1 MNRRLIILL
10 SAVAL
15 AAATYVLGYSSF
27 FTVSSVEVIGSK
39 TAINSGVSI
48 GQKLARV
55 EPRAIA
61 AKFET
66 LDWVESADVSR
77 NWINGKVTIQ
87 LTQRTPIAIF
97 NNQVIDS
104 TGKSFQLRSTPSKP
118 LVQIQAG
125 DLQAAISAVEFFTSL
140 PEDLKSALTVVK
152 VRSTGA
158 FVLEINNAGKN
169 LEIRW
174 GTNTDNAL
182 KLKVYKALLALP
194 ENSAIKRVDVSAPHA
209 PIVK

>member
-1 MNRRLIILL
+1 MNRRLTLL
-10 SAVAL
+10 VGTVVL
-15 AAATYVLGYSSF
+15 AAATYVLGYSSL
-27 FTVSSVEVIGSK
+27 FTVSSVEVVGSK
-39 TAINSGVSI
+39 NQINPGISI

-66 LDWVESADVSR
+66 LDWVESANVSR
-77 NWINGKVTIQ
+77 NWINGKVTIE
-87 LTQRTPIAIF
+87 LTERTPVAIF

-104 TGKSFQLRSTPSKP
+104 TGKSFALRSQPSSP
-118 LVQIQAG
+118 LVQIQAP
-125 DLQAAISAVEFFTSL
+125 DLEAAVSAVTFFTSL
-140 PEDLKSALTVVK
+140 PEELKSALTVVK

-158 FVLEINNAGKN
+158 LVLEINNAGKN

-174 GTNTDNAL
+174 GSNSDNEL

-194 ENSAIKRVDVSAPHA
+194 ENSAIKRVDLSAPHA

>member
-1 MNRRLIILL
+1 MNRRLTLL
-10 SAVAL
+10 VGAVVL
-15 AAATYVLGYSSF
+15 AAATYVLGYSSL
-27 FTVSSVEVIGSK
+27 FTVSSVEVVGSK
-39 TAINSGVSI
+39 NQINPGISI

-66 LDWVESADVSR
+66 LDWVESANVSR
-77 NWINGKVTIQ
+77 NWINGKVTIE
-87 LTQRTPIAIF
+87 LTERTPVAIF

-104 TGKSFQLRSTPSKP
+104 TGKSFALRSQPSSP
-118 LVQIQAG
+118 LVQIQAP
-125 DLQAAISAVEFFTSL
+125 DLEAAVSAVTFFTSL
-140 PEDLKSALTVVK
+140 PEELKSALTVVK

-158 FVLEINNAGKN
+158 LVLEINNAGKN

-174 GTNTDNAL
+174 GTNSDNEL

-194 ENSAIKRVDVSAPHA
+194 ENSAIKRVDLSAPHA

>member
-1 MNRRLIILL
+1 MNRRLTLL
-10 SAVAL
+10 VGAVVL
-15 AAATYVLGYSSF
+15 AAATYVLGYSSL
-27 FTVSSVEVIGSK
+27 FTVSAVDVVGSK
-39 TAINSGVSI
+39 NQINPGISI

-61 AKFET
+61 SNFET
-66 LDWVESADVSR
+66 LDWVESANVSR
-77 NWINGKVTIQ
+77 NWINGKVTIE
-87 LTQRTPIAIF
+87 LTERTPVAIF

-104 TGKSFQLRSTPSKP
+104 TGKSFALRSEPSSP
-118 LVQIQAG
+118 LVQIQAS
-125 DLQAAISAVEFFTSL
+125 DLEAAVSAVSFFTAL
-140 PEDLKSALTVVK
+140 PEELKSALTVVK

-158 FVLEINNAGKN
+158 LVLEINNAGKN

-174 GTNTDNAL
+174 GTNSDNEL

-194 ENSAIKRVDVSAPHA
+194 ENSAIKRVDLSAPHA